1 MMFSSFLSSVFF
13 FSSIMWL
20 VIFFVV
26 SIVYNNLD
34 DNVRVRVQV
43 ALSYAVT

>member
-1 MMFSSFLSSVFF
+1 MMFSSFLSSAFF
-13 FSSIMWL
+13 FSNIMWL

>member
-1 MMFSSFLSSVFF
+1 
-13 FSSIMWL
+13 MWL